1 MNTKINKSFKSKV
14 ITLISAALVISFFA
28 IPTVGI
34 LSSRMKLLSLKIVKC
49 MNFQNFLLRKK
60 LISHS

>member
-34 LSSRMKLLSLKIVKC
+34 LSSKDEIIESE
-49 MNFQNFLLRKK
+49 NRKMYEFPEFSFSGT
-60 LISHS
+60 L